1 MFGSNYNDYR
11 MKLGYNPKSSTEA
24 DWVFYK
30 KAIWIKEFAWL
41 PHRCMLTKKIIWLKD
56 AYKGTALYSVHN
68 SVHDAVI
75 TSEYRWHDYDEHII
89 WELQK

>member
-24 DWVFYK
+24 DWVFHK
-30 KAIWIKEFAWL
+30 TAIWTKQFAWL
-41 PHRCMLTKKIIWLKD
+41 PHQCSLTKKYIWLKD
-56 AYKGTALYSVHN
+56 AYKGTAIYRFQDSHLL
-68 SVHDAVI
+68 
-75 TSEYRWHDYDEHII
+75 SEHRWHDYNEHII

>member
-24 DWVFYK
+24 DWVFHK
-30 KAIWIKEFAWL
+30 TAIWTKEVAWL
-41 PHRCMLTKKIIWLKD
+41 PHRCNLTKKIIWLQF
-56 AYKGTALYSVHN
+56 AYQGIARYYGQSVH
-68 SVHDAVI
+68 VVY
-75 TSEYRWHDYDEHII
+75 EYHWHRYDEHII